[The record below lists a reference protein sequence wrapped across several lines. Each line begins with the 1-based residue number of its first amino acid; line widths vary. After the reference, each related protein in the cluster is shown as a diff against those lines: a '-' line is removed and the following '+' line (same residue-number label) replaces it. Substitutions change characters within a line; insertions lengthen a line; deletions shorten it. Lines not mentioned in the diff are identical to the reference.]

1 MRKSLLSIIVLALVF
16 VLVGAGCSAS
26 VNSGV
31 STPPVLSSLTG
42 NGDASRVSGII
53 CSQQSVGLWVTG
65 EGKAYGI
72 PDVAILTLGVEV
84 QEKSVAEAQ
93 RGAAEAMDQVVK
105 ALKGKGVADKD
116 IQTQQFNIQIVKQ
129 WIDKE
134 NREEVLGYRVTNMVV
149 AKIRK
154 VDDTGSVIDAVAA
167 VAGNATRID
176 GITFSVDDPTPYY
189 KDARAQAVAYA
200 MAKAK
205 QIADAA
211 GIKLGKPI
219 YITENIGY
227 MPVRNYLKAP
237 EAMGADSAT
246 TSISSGELE
255 FQVSVQMV
263 YTID

>member
-1 MRKSLLSIIVLALVF
+1 MNKSLLFIIVLVFALVG
-16 VLVGAGCSAS
+16 VSCSAPS
-26 VNSGV
+26 SLKEG
-31 STPPVLSSLTG
+31 TPPVFSAMAG
-42 NGDASRVSGII
+42 GEDAGKVSGII
-53 CSQQSVGLWVTG
+53 WSQQSVGLWVTG

-93 RGAAEAMDQVVK
+93 KGAAETMDQVVK
-105 ALKGKGVADKD
+105 ALKGKGVVDKD

-134 NREEVLGYRVTNMVV
+134 NREEIIGYRVTNMVI

-154 VDDTGSVIDAVAA
+154 VIEAGSVVDAVAEA
-167 VAGNATRID
+167 GGNATRID
-176 GITFSVDDPTPYY
+176 GISFSVDDPTPYY
-189 KDARAQAVAYA
+189 KDARDEAVAYA
-200 MAKAK
+200 AAKAK
-205 QIADAA
+205 QIAEAA

-219 YITENIGY
+219 YITENIAY
-227 MPVRNYLKAP
+227 MPVRNYMKAA
-237 EAMGADSAT
+237 EAMAPDSVPT
-246 TSISSGELE
+246 PISSGELE